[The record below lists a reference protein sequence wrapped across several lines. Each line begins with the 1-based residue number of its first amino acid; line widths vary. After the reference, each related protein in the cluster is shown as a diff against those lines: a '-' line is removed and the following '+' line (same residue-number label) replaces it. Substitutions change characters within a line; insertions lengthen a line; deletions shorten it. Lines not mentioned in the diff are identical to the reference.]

1 MAKGRHTWQE
11 HGKSQCRAP
20 DWLRAMK
27 AGWGAPRVGRGL
39 TVKAGLAGH
48 ASASPQ
54 ARPGAAVP
62 AGRPVGPL
70 ERGDRR
76 PSTQTWDEPPWGG
89 VVPSAEKQLPPRALP
104 VSHQP
109 SVMPFTVP
117 LTEEEVSCW

>member
-39 TVKAGLAGH
+39 TVKAGLA
-48 ASASPQ
+48 
-54 ARPGAAVP
+54 AVP
-62 AGRPVGPL
+62 AGRPVGSL